1 MKNLL
6 PLFLI
11 LSALTLSN
19 CTKEIEFDAQ
29 DIAPRIV
36 VNSLFTNDS
45 IWSAHISRSVGV
57 LETTSYTTIDNAS
70 VNIFDDN
77 ANLVTTL
84 THQGD
89 GLYTSPTGVSPQPNQ
104 SYTLEASAS
113 GYESVNAT
121 NSIPSAVP
129 IYQLD
134 TVTSTNNDGETI
146 LEATITFQDPPN
158 VSNYYMLEVFVKGTW
173 INNEWEW
180 DPVANEWVADTI
192 EFREPL
198 QISCDDINVETVN
211 RFNFGGFENTY
222 LYLMLKDQNFDGEN
236 YALTFT
242 VINYAELKDMDLF
255 GEIRLVNTSEEY
267 FNYLKS
273 FNMYQRTINNP
284 FATPVQ
290 VYSNV
295 NNGMGIFAGGTLT
308 SWTVQF

>member
-6 PLFLI
+6 PIFLI

-89 GLYTSPTGVSPQPNQ
+89 GLYTSPTGVTPQANQ
-104 SYTLEASAS
+104 SYTIEASAS
-113 GYESVNAT
+113 GYESVNAS

-134 TVTSTNNDGETI
+134 TVTSTNSDGETI

-158 VSNYYMLEVFVKGTW
+158 ISNYYMLEVFVTGMYYD
-173 INNEWEW
+173 EWEQ
-180 DPVANEWVADTI
+180 DSI
-192 EFREPL
+192 EIREPL

-236 YALTFT
+236 YSLTFS
-242 VINYAELKDMDLF
+242 VINYAELKEMDLF

>member
-6 PLFLI
+6 PIFLI

-158 VSNYYMLEVFVKGTW
+158 VSNYYMLEVFVTGMYYD
-173 INNEWEW
+173 EWEQ
-180 DPVANEWVADTI
+180 DSI
-192 EFREPL
+192 EIREPL

-236 YALTFT
+236 YSLTFS
-242 VINYAELKDMDLF
+242 VINYAELKEMDLF

>member
-6 PLFLI
+6 PAFLI

-19 CTKEIEFDAQ
+19 CTKEIEFDEQ

-104 SYTLEASAS
+104 SYTIEASAS

-134 TVTSTNNDGETI
+134 TVTSTNSDGETI

-158 VSNYYMLEVFVKGTW
+158 ISNYYMLEVYVTGTW
-173 INNEWEW
+173 INEWEQ
-180 DPVANEWVADTI
+180 DTI
-192 EFREPL
+192 EIREPL

-236 YALTFT
+236 YSLTFS
-242 VINYAELKDMDLF
+242 VINYAELKDLDLF

-267 FNYLKS
+267 FNYLK
-273 FNMYQRTINNP
+273 
-284 FATPVQ
+284 
-290 VYSNV
+290 
-295 NNGMGIFAGGTLT
+295 
-308 SWTVQF
+308 

>member
-1 MKNLL
+1 M
-6 PLFLI
+6 
-11 LSALTLSN
+11 SN
-19 CTKEIEFDAQ
+19 CTKEIDFDEQ

-45 IWSAHISRSVGV
+45 VWSAHISRSVGV
-57 LETTSYTTIDNAS
+57 LDNTSYTTIDDAS
-70 VNIFDDN
+70 VNIFDEN
-77 ANLVTTL
+77 ANLVTAL

-89 GLYTSPTGVSPQPNQ
+89 GLYTSPTGVSPLPNQ
-104 SYTLEASAS
+104 SYTLEASAT
-113 GYESVNAT
+113 GYQGVNAT
-121 NSIPSAVP
+121 NFIPPAVD
-129 IYQLD
+129 IFQLD
-134 TVTSTNNDGETI
+134 TVTSTNSNDETI

-158 VSNYYMLEVFVKGTW
+158 VSNYYMLEVLVKGTW
-173 INNEWEW
+173 ESWEG
-180 DPVANEWVADTI
+180 DSV

-198 QISCDDINVETVN
+198 EISCDDINVETVN

-236 YALTFT
+236 YALTFS
-242 VINYAELKDMDLF
+242 VINYAELKEMELF
-255 GEIRLVNTSEEY
+255 GEIRLVNTSEAY
-267 FNYLKS
+267 FNYLTS

-308 SWTVQF
+308 SWDVQF

>member
-6 PLFLI
+6 PIFLI

-45 IWSAHISRSVGV
+45 VWSAHISRSVGV
-57 LETTSYTTIDNAS
+57 LETTSYTTIDDAN
-70 VNIFDDN
+70 VNIFDAN

-84 THQGD
+84 THQGN
-89 GLYTSPTGVSPQPNQ
+89 GLYTSPTGVTPQANQ
-104 SYTLEASAS
+104 SYTIEASAS
-113 GYESVNAT
+113 GYESVNAS

-134 TVTSTNNDGETI
+134 TVTSNNSDGETI

-158 VSNYYMLEVFVKGTW
+158 ISNYYMLEVFVTGMYY
-173 INNEWEW
+173 NEWEQ
-180 DPVANEWVADTI
+180 DSI
-192 EFREPL
+192 EIREPL

-236 YALTFT
+236 YSLTFS

>member
-1 MKNLL
+1 MKNLF
-6 PLFLI
+6 PIILI
-11 LSALTLSN
+11 LSVLTLSN
-19 CTKEIEFDAQ
+19 CTKQIDFDEQ

-45 IWSAHISRSVGV
+45 VWSAHISRSVGV
-57 LETTSYTTIDNAS
+57 LDNTSYTTIDDAS
-70 VNIFDDN
+70 VNIFDEN
-77 ANLVTTL
+77 TNLVTTL
-84 THQGD
+84 THQGN
-89 GLYTSPTGVSPQPNQ
+89 GLYTSPTGVSPLPNQ

-121 NSIPSAVP
+121 NFIPPAVP

-134 TVTSTNNDGETI
+134 TVTSTNSNDETI

-158 VSNYYMLEVFVKGTW
+158 VSNYYMLEVLVKGTW
-173 INNEWEW
+173 ESWEG
-180 DPVANEWVADTI
+180 DSI

-198 QISCDDINVETVN
+198 EISCDDINVETVN

-236 YALTFT
+236 YALTFS
-242 VINYAELKDMDLF
+242 VINYAELKEMELF
-255 GEIRLVNTSEEY
+255 GEIRLVNTSEAY
-267 FNYLKS
+267 FNYLTS

-308 SWTVQF
+308 SWDVQF

>member
-77 ANLVTTL
+77 TNLVTTL

-158 VSNYYMLEVFVKGTW
+158 ISNYYMLEVFVTGMYYD
-173 INNEWEW
+173 EWEQ
-180 DPVANEWVADTI
+180 DSI
-192 EFREPL
+192 EIREPL

-236 YALTFT
+236 YSLTFS
-242 VINYAELKDMDLF
+242 VINYAELKEMDLF

>member
-6 PLFLI
+6 PLLLI
-11 LSALTLSN
+11 FSALTLSN

-45 IWSAHISRSVGV
+45 IWAAHISRSVGV
-57 LETTSYTTIDNAS
+57 LETTSYTTINDAN
-70 VNIFDDN
+70 VNIFDAN

-84 THQGD
+84 THQGN
-89 GLYTSPTGVSPQPNQ
+89 GLYTSPTGLTPQANQ
-104 SYTLEASAS
+104 SYTIEASAS
-113 GYESVNAT
+113 GYESVNAS

-134 TVTSTNNDGETI
+134 TVTSTNSDGETI

-158 VSNYYMLEVFVKGTW
+158 ISNYYMLEVYVTGTW
-173 INNEWEW
+173 INEGEQ
-180 DPVANEWVADTI
+180 DTI
-192 EFREPL
+192 EIREPL

-222 LYLMLKDQNFDGEN
+222 LYLMVKDQNFDGEN
-236 YALTFT
+236 YSLTFS

>member
-6 PLFLI
+6 PLLLI
-11 LSALTLSN
+11 FSALTLSN

-45 IWSAHISRSVGV
+45 IWAAHISRSVGV
-57 LETTSYTTIDNAS
+57 LETTSYTTIDDAN
-70 VNIFDDN
+70 VNIFDAN

-84 THQGD
+84 THQGN
-89 GLYTSPTGVSPQPNQ
+89 GLYTSPTGLTPQANQ
-104 SYTLEASAS
+104 SYTIEASAS
-113 GYESVNAT
+113 GYESVNAS

-134 TVTSTNNDGETI
+134 TVTSTNSDGETI

-158 VSNYYMLEVFVKGTW
+158 ISNYYMLEVYVTGTW
-173 INNEWEW
+173 INEGEQ
-180 DPVANEWVADTI
+180 DTI
-192 EFREPL
+192 EIREPL

-222 LYLMLKDQNFDGEN
+222 LYLMVKDQNFDGEN
-236 YALTFT
+236 YSLTFS

>member
-6 PLFLI
+6 PLLLI
-11 LSALTLSN
+11 FSALTLSN

-45 IWSAHISRSVGV
+45 IWAAHISRSVGV
-57 LETTSYTTIDNAS
+57 LETTSYTTIDDAN
-70 VNIFDDN
+70 VNIFDAN

-84 THQGD
+84 THQGN
-89 GLYTSPTGVSPQPNQ
+89 GLYTSPTGLTPQANQ
-104 SYTLEASAS
+104 SYTIEASAS
-113 GYESVNAT
+113 GYESVNAS

-134 TVTSTNNDGETI
+134 TVTSTNSDGETI

-158 VSNYYMLEVFVKGTW
+158 ISNYYMLEVYVTGTW
-173 INNEWEW
+173 INEGEQ
-180 DPVANEWVADTI
+180 DTI
-192 EFREPL
+192 EIREPL

-236 YALTFT
+236 YSLTFS

-273 FNMYQRTINNP
+273 FNLYQRTIGNP

-308 SWTVQF
+308 YWNVQF

>member
-84 THQGD
+84 THQGN
-89 GLYTSPTGVSPQPNQ
+89 GLYTSPTGITPQANQ
-104 SYTLEASAS
+104 SYTIEASAS
-113 GYESVNAT
+113 GYESVNAS

-158 VSNYYMLEVFVKGTW
+158 VSNYYMLEVFVTGMYYD
-173 INNEWEW
+173 EWEQ
-180 DPVANEWVADTI
+180 DSI
-192 EFREPL
+192 EIREPL

>member
-158 VSNYYMLEVFVKGTW
+158 VSNYYMLEVFVTGMYYD
-173 INNEWEW
+173 EWEQ
-180 DPVANEWVADTI
+180 DSI
-192 EFREPL
+192 EIREPL